1 MRQDAGVAIRELR
14 VDGGMVV
21 NDLLMQLQAD
31 ILDIEVIRPHVSE
44 TTALGA
50 AYAAGLAVGYWH
62 DQADLVDNW
71 KVDKRWTPGISS
83 ERRENLCRG
92 WQKAV
97 ERTLNWLD

>member
-21 NDLLMQLQAD
+21 NHLLMQLQAD
-31 ILDIEVIRPHVSE
+31 IVDIEVIRPRVIE

-50 AYAAGLAVGYWH
+50 AYAAGLAVGYWA
-62 DQADLVDNW
+62 DQADLVNHWSIDE
-71 KVDKRWTPGISS
+71 RWTSRISS
-83 ERRENLCRG
+83 ERREQMYRS

-97 ERTLNWLD
+97 GRTLDWLD